1 MGKIIER
8 VRHQQLR
15 RAINEIDERRSA
27 EYLESSKRQKEYFA
41 KQIRAFNEQTLM
53 IDERLKA
60 EKTQVAKKS
69 MGGKLWDYLMSGKQ

>member
-8 VRHQQLR
+8 VRHQQLK
-15 RAINEIDERRSA
+15 RAMNEIDERRSA

-41 KQIRAFNEQTLM
+41 KQMQIFQEHTRM
-53 IDERLKA
+53 IDERLAA

-69 MGGKLWDYLMSGKQ
+69 MGGKLWNYLMSGKQ